1 MITLQNVRNYVEF
14 ELDVDLTSKSRIRK
28 FVYGRVIYA
37 KLCREFVK
45 NAYGKPISYQTIAD
59 SIKKKD
65 HATMIYYCK
74 NLFYVVKENEKEI
87 YLVYKRFKE
96 VKDYD
101 TYSDV
106 KLKYNALMDDYQIL
120 NAKYERTLENTTPI
134 LSSEFNEVICSVP
147 DDKLELLLT
156 RIKPIAK
163 MLNSHKIL

>member
-1 MITLQNVRNYVEF
+1 
-14 ELDVDLTSKSRIRK
+14 
-28 FVYGRVIYA
+28 
-37 KLCREFVK
+37 
-45 NAYGKPISYQTIAD
+45 
-59 SIKKKD
+59 
-65 HATMIYYCK
+65 MIYYCK